1 MILLSVGIVANI
13 TSVNS
18 FAVDFNMNFSD
29 FSIEIF
35 KLNQS
40 VEKIL
45 HNNADISVRE
55 KICFLESEGFEQIEN
70 ILVNGSGS
78 PSLCGKIF

>member
-18 FAVDFNMNFSD
+18 FAVDFNMNFS
-29 FSIEIF
+29 IEIF

-45 HNNADISVRE
+45 RNNADISVRE